1 MFNRIVS
8 KIKIMLDQFDQLHA
22 DPEILGGKPCLR
34 GTRISVDM
42 ILEWFATG
50 ATIPTLLEQYPH
62 LTEAG
67 IQQALQYAA
76 QLLRNETIIEVK
88 VA

>member
-1 MFNRIVS
+1 ME
-8 KIKIMLDQFDQLHA
+8 KFDQIVVNQ
-22 DPEILGGKPCLR
+22 DILGGKPCIK

-50 ATIPTLLEQYPH
+50 ATVPELIRQFPH
-62 LTEAG
+62 LTEEG
-67 IQQALQYAA
+67 IRQALQYAA
-76 QLLRNETIIEVK
+76 FILKQETFFNVK

>member
-1 MFNRIVS
+1 MEKFDLIVTNP
-8 KIKIMLDQFDQLHA
+8 D
-22 DPEILGGKPCLR
+22 ILGGKPCIK

-50 ATIPTLLEQYPH
+50 ASIPGLIEQFPH

-67 IQQALQYAA
+67 IRQALQYAA
-76 QLLRNETIIEVK
+76 HIIQQEKVFEVK